1 VGRAPLVPEFITRL
15 GYAAGTVLS
24 RQASHPT
31 FVIGRDTRQSGEM
44 LQSALTTGLL
54 ASGATVV
61 DLGVITTPG
70 VAFMVSKMSAE
81 AGVVI
86 SASHNPV
93 NENGIK
99 FFNQHAMKLSEAIEL
114 EIEALLDAPMDLS
127 AVRHINLAG
136 GSMVRIC
143 ASCMP
148 TTWWMNT
155 RI

>member
-1 VGRAPLVPEFITRL
+1 MISKEMKRKYFGTDGMRGHVGQHPLVPEFITRL
-15 GYAAGTVLS
+15 GYAAGVVLS
-24 RQASHPT
+24 RKASHPT

-54 ASGATVV
+54 TSGATVV

-70 VAFMVSKMSAE
+70 VAFMVRKMNAE

-99 FFNQHAMKLSEAIEL
+99 FFDEKALKLGESIEL
-114 EIEALLDAPMDLS
+114 DI
-127 AVRHINLAG
+127 
-136 GSMVRIC
+136 
-143 ASCMP
+143 
-148 TTWWMNT
+148 
-155 RI
+155 